1 MTRRILLSVLFISV
15 AGVAHAQGPGSG
27 SDIPRVMR
35 EEQAMRGDGRMQRL
49 MDEARAN
56 KEAFDRLKRADSEP
70 TAVGTIAPA
79 IGSTRPRRR

>member
-1 MTRRILLSVLFISV
+1 MMRKILLSVLFLSV
-15 AGVAHAQGPGSG
+15 AGVAQAQPGSG
-27 SDIPRVMR
+27 GDMARVMR
-35 EEQAMRGDGRMQRL
+35 EEQAMRADGRYEQL
-49 MDEARAN
+49 MEEARAN

>member
-1 MTRRILLSVLFISV
+1 MTRKILLSVVFLTV
-15 AGVAHAQGPGSG
+15 AGAAQAQPGSG
-27 SDIPRVMR
+27 TDVWRVQR
-35 EEQAMRGDGRMQRL
+35 QEEAMRADGRYDRL
-49 MDEARAN
+49 MEEARAN